1 MWKQVNMFYFK
12 GYFKAMEDA
21 CILDMNDPFE
31 KVIHYNIFSKFSKF
45 VLWIN
50 MLQFGIDIR
59 LGGSMNVDIFRTT
72 MYWN

>member
-1 MWKQVNMFYFK
+1 
-12 GYFKAMEDA
+12 
-21 CILDMNDPFE
+21 LDMNDPFE
-31 KVIHYNIFSKFSKF
+31 KVIHYNIFSKIFKF